1 MRLFLILKY
10 NQKKLKYG
18 NIDDDES
25 IRREFPRDV
34 DVDADSDGDVIMVM
48 MVMMMIVGGLIR
60 RGLSREISHCSAP
73 GCPQKDH
80 RCNDHH
86 CDDVIGECCDQYCD
100 DDDDDSLET
109 VKKKREKVHHFVRSP
124 DF

>member
-48 MVMMMIVGGLIR
+48 IR
-60 RGLSREISHCSAP
+60 AA
-73 GCPQKDH
+73 
-80 RCNDHH
+80 
-86 CDDVIGECCDQYCD
+86 
-100 DDDDDSLET
+100 
-109 VKKKREKVHHFVRSP
+109 
-124 DF
+124 